1 MKSTSIRTPLAGAR
15 GLGAAKSGTEHWWEQ
30 RLTSIALV
38 PLTFA
43 AVVIVISTI
52 GRDYVAVAH
61 MSPLAGRGAH
71 HALIYLR
78 DDVPYEARLAV
89 GDRGLYSQQG
99 GQDGRV
105 DYEYFRLHH
114 PVVRLHFCNSRARI
128 RSLNRGRE
136 ARNGEP
142 AVRSLAAHELH
153 GSPRFISGRNRLLL
167 DAKPE
172 PLGH

>member
-61 MSPLAGRGAH
+61 CSARRSWRSSCS
-71 HALIYLR
+71 YL
-78 DDVPYEARLAV
+78 
-89 GDRGLYSQQG
+89 S
-99 GQDGRV
+99 
-105 DYEYFRLHH
+105 
-114 PVVRLHFCNSRARI
+114 SRRRTI
-128 RSLNRGRE
+128 
-136 ARNGEP
+136 
-142 AVRSLAAHELH
+142 
-153 GSPRFISGRNRLLL
+153 
-167 DAKPE
+167 
-172 PLGH
+172 